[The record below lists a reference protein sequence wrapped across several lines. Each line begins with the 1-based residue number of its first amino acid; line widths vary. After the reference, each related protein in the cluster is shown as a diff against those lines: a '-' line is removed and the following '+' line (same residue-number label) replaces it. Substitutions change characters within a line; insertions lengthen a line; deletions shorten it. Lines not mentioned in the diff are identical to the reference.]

1 MRGKELWKCIEKM
14 KKVIWIKEVRFEFMQ
29 VIIRLNSDGKILG
42 LRSNK
47 MEIGRDKECLKKKDK
62 VLVIML
68 F

>member
-29 VIIRLNSDGKILG
+29 VKIRLNSDGKILG
-42 LRSNK
+42 LRCNK
-47 MEIGRDKECLKKKDK
+47 MEIGRDKECLKKKEK